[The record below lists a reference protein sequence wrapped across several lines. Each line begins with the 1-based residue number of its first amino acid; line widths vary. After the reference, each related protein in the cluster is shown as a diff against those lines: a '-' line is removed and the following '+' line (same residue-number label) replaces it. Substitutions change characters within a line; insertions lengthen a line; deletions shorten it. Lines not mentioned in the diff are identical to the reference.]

1 MCFSTKAK
9 VVFWLCA
16 FMYKYNL
23 LVGVCVF
30 CPCVNLQCII
40 LFADVSLS
48 TPDVSTKSIPVFY
61 VEGTLLRIHAVITVI
76 GTAAKAY

>member
-9 VVFWLCA
+9 VVFCLCA

-23 LVGVCVF
+23 LRGGVF

-40 LFADVSLS
+40 LFAYVSLS
-48 TPDVSTKSIPVFY
+48 TPYVFTASIPVFLHGRY
-61 VEGTLLRIHAVITVI
+61 FAQDSFMLSLW
-76 GTAAKAY
+76 